1 MLTKQKVYQVET
13 TENDHVQVRCK
24 TKIMEDGVEISSSLH
39 RHVISPGQD
48 YSGEI
53 GKVRRC
59 CAAAHIPVVVD
70 KQVTADLYETAKR
83 ERQEAVAA
91 RDVAEQARA
100 DAMDAR
106 TAAKDAYDAAVVSG
120 AQEDIDAAL
129 ELKAVAVQ
137 AHTDAVA
144 ARTEAQ
150 TASDEAEAAALA
162 AREAREAAKTA
173 HKEFTEA
180 EG

>member
-24 TKIMEDGVEISSSLH
+24 TQIMEDGVEISSSLH

-59 CAAAHIPVVVD
+59 CVAAHVPTVVD
-70 KQVTADLYETAKR
+70 RETTRNLYETAKR

-100 DAMDAR
+100 DAMGAR

-129 ELKAVAVQ
+129 ALKATAIQ
-137 AHTDAVA
+137 AHSEAVA
-144 ARTEAQ
+144 AKALAQ

-173 HKEFTEA
+173 HKEFIEA